1 MPSPFPGMDPYVEA
15 TGAWQT
21 FHHAFLSVCA
31 DQLNER
37 LPRAYAAVLNER
49 VQLLGSEEPQVPTR
63 VAGPHVT
70 LLRNPGM
77 RPGPGSGSASVATLE
92 PQTLPQE
99 VEWLDPPRQL
109 YVEVVTLPEQ
119 RVVSHIEL
127 LSPSNKRRGLGDRI
141 AYLAK
146 RRSVLHH
153 RVHLV
158 EVDLLLGG
166 DRLPLLAPLP
176 AGDYFA
182 FVTRR
187 EAPHQCEVY
196 AWGLREALPT
206 IPVPLE
212 PENLDTP
219 LDLGPAFAR
228 VYDRGRYPQLLRYDA
243 SPPPSLR
250 AADRTWAEGLAKS
263 VVP

>member
-1 MPSPFPGMDPYVEA
+1 MPSPFPGMDPYIEA
-15 TGAWQT
+15 TGVWQT
-21 FHHAFLSVCA
+21 FHHALLSVCA

-37 LPRAYAAVLNER
+37 LPRGYAAVLNER
-49 VQLLGSEEPQVPTR
+49 VQLLGSEEPQLPAR
-63 VAGPHVT
+63 VAGPDVSV
-70 LLRNPGM
+70 LQNP
-77 RPGPGSGSASVATLE
+77 RVQPGRGTDVASVATLE
-92 PQTLPQE
+92 PQTIPQE
-99 VEWLDPPRQL
+99 VEWLDLPKQL
-109 YVEVVTLPEQ
+109 YVEVIALPEQ

-127 LSPSNKRRGLGDRI
+127 LSPSNKRRGVGDRV

-158 EVDLLLGG
+158 EIDLLLGG

-196 AWGLREALPT
+196 AWAVREPLPI

-212 PENLDTP
+212 PENVDTP
-219 LDLGPAFAR
+219 LELGPAFAR
-228 VYDRGRYPQLLRYDA
+228 VYDRGRYPQLLRYEGD
-243 SPPPSLR
+243 PPPSMRADDRAWAVALANTLLR
-250 AADRTWAEGLAKS
+250 
-263 VVP
+263 